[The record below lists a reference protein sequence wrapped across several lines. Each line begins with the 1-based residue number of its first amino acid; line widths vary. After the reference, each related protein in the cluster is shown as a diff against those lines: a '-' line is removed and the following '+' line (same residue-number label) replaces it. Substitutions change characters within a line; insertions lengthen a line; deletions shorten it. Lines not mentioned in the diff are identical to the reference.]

1 MSGQTNGGP
10 LTTGTR
16 RIRVLVVED
25 SPVIQ
30 QLLSH
35 VISADPRLE
44 VAGIAS
50 SGEQALRMIE
60 RTAPDV
66 VSLDIRL
73 PGIDGFEV
81 TSRIMRQTPLPI
93 VVVASGVRDLD
104 IPMRALQAGA
114 LAVVEKPGSMARAD
128 YQTVAHHL
136 CTQLVIMSQ
145 VKVIRHRITAR
156 GARPG
161 SGMSAG
167 VSADA
172 PSQDG
177 RSQDNGLSDNRL
189 PAEAVA
195 ADGRPRRFRAVGLVA
210 STGGPAALSKILKD
224 MPADFPLPVFVVQ
237 HMGAPFMAGFANW
250 LGTVSALP
258 VRLGEAG
265 LTPRPGTVY
274 VAPGDR
280 HLLVDGATLRLTAD
294 PMVCGQRPSGEVLF
308 QSMARAY
315 GASGIGVLLTGM
327 GEDGARGLVDMRT
340 AGAYTIAEHASTAVI
355 HSMPGTAVR
364 LGGAVEE
371 LPLDRVAGRL
381 LQLTSDNM
389 MAS

>member
-1 MSGQTNGGP
+1 M
-10 LTTGTR
+10 
-16 RIRVLVVED
+16 VVED

-50 SGEQALRMIE
+50 SGEQALRMID

-81 TSRIMRQTPLPI
+81 TSRIMRQNPLPI
-93 VVVASGVRDLD
+93 VVVASDVRDLD

-145 VKVIRHRITAR
+145 VKVIRHRIAAR
-156 GARPG
+156 GSRPA
-161 SGMSAG
+161 SSVSAG

-172 PSQDG
+172 PSQD
-177 RSQDNGLSDNRL
+177 SRL
-189 PAEAVA
+189 PTAAVA
-195 ADGRPRRFRAVGLVA
+195 ADGRGRRFRGVGLVA
-210 STGGPAALSKILKD
+210 STGGPAALAKILKD

-237 HMGAPFMAGFANW
+237 HMGAPFMAGFASW
-250 LGTVSALP
+250 LGTVSPLP
-258 VRLGEAG
+258 VQLGEAG

-280 HLLVDGATLRLTAD
+280 HLLVDGATIRLSAD

-327 GEDGARGLVDMRT
+327 GEDGARGLADMHR

-381 LQLTSDNM
+381 LQLTSDDK

>member
-1 MSGQTNGGP
+1 MSGPANGGP

-44 VAGIAS
+44 VAGIAAT
-50 SGEQALRMIE
+50 GEQALRMIE

-93 VVVASGVRDLD
+93 VVVASDVRDLD

-156 GARPG
+156 AARPA

-167 VSADA
+167 ASAEA
-172 PSQDG
+172 S
-177 RSQDNGLSDNRL
+177 SQDNRSPDNRL
-189 PAEAVA
+189 PEEAVT
-195 ADGRPRRFRAVGLVA
+195 ADGRLRRFRAVGLVA
-210 STGGPAALSKILKD
+210 STGGPAALAKILRD
-224 MPADFPLPVFVVQ
+224 LPVDFPLPVFVVQ
-237 HMGAPFMAGFANW
+237 HMGAPFMAGFASW

-381 LQLTSDNM
+381 LQLTSDDK

>member
-1 MSGQTNGGP
+1 MTP
-10 LTTGTR
+10 PR

-35 VISADPRLE
+35 VIGSDPRLE
-44 VAGIAS
+44 VAGVAS

-60 RTAPDV
+60 RSPPDV

-81 TSRIMRQTPLPI
+81 TSRIMRHHPLPI

-114 LAVVEKPGSMARAD
+114 LAVVEKPGSVARAD

-145 VKVIRHRITAR
+145 VKVIRHRIGTRAS
-156 GARPG
+156 RPDPKPDG
-161 SGMSAG
+161 KTESRPDPKPDPRP
-167 VSADA
+167 ADA
-172 PSQDG
+172 
-177 RSQDNGLSDNRL
+177 RL
-189 PAEAVA
+189 PDEAVT
-195 ADGRPRRFRAVGLVA
+195 ADGRRRRFRALGIVT
-210 STGGPAALSKILKD
+210 STGGPAALAKLLKEL
-224 MPADFPLPVFVVQ
+224 PAGLPLPVFVVQ
-237 HMGAPFMAGFANW
+237 HMGAPFMAGFADW
-250 LGTVSALP
+250 LGTVCPLP
-258 VRLGEAG
+258 VRLGEHG
-265 LTPRPGTVY
+265 LAPRPGTVY

-280 HLLVDGATLRLTAD
+280 HMRVDAGTIQLTDD

-308 QSMARAY
+308 QSMARGY
-315 GASGIGVLLTGM
+315 GAAAIGVLLTGM
-327 GEDGARGLVDMRT
+327 GEDGARGLVEMRQ

-364 LGGAVEE
+364 LGGVVEE

-381 LQLTSDNM
+381 LQLTSDDKM
-389 MAS
+389 LS

>member
-1 MSGQTNGGP
+1 M
-10 LTTGTR
+10 
-16 RIRVLVVED
+16 LVVED

-93 VVVASGVRDLD
+93 VVVASDVRDLD

-145 VKVIRHRITAR
+145 VKVIRHRI
-156 GARPG
+156 GAR
-161 SGMSAG
+161 SAKPAVG
-167 VSADA
+167 PAA
-172 PSQDG
+172 EPPSQDG
-177 RSQDNGLSDNRL
+177 RL
-189 PAEAVA
+189 PEAAVA
-195 ADGRPRRFRAVGLVA
+195 ADGRVRRFRAVGLVA
-210 STGGPAALSKILKD
+210 STGGPAALAKILREL
-224 MPADFPLPVFVVQ
+224 PAGFPLPVFVVQ

-265 LTPRPGTVY
+265 MSPRPGTVY

-280 HLLVDGATLRLTAD
+280 HMLVDGGTIRLSAD

-308 QSMARAY
+308 QSMARGY

-327 GEDGARGLVDMRT
+327 GEDGGRGLVDMHRV
-340 AGAYTIAEHASTAVI
+340 GAYTIAEHASTAVI

-381 LQLTSDNM
+381 LQLTSDDK

>member
-1 MSGQTNGGP
+1 MTAP
-10 LTTGTR
+10 R

-30 QLLSH
+30 QLLAH
-35 VISADPRLE
+35 IIGADPRLE

-60 RTAPDV
+60 RAVPDV

-81 TSRIMRQTPLPI
+81 TSRIMRLTPLPI
-93 VVVASGVRDLD
+93 VVVASDVRDLD

-114 LAVVEKPGSMARAD
+114 LAVVEKPGSVARAD

-145 VKVIRHRITAR
+145 VKVIRHRISAR
-156 GARPG
+156 STPRADPPGAVA
-161 SGMSAG
+161 SAPL
-167 VSADA
+167 
-172 PSQDG
+172 PSQ
-177 RSQDNGLSDNRL
+177 
-189 PAEAVA
+189 AVA
-195 ADGRPRRFRAVGLVA
+195 ADGRRRRFRALGLVA
-210 STGGPAALSKILKD
+210 STGGPAALAKLLKEL
-224 MPADFPLPVFVVQ
+224 PPGFPLPIFLVQ
-237 HMGAPFMAGFANW
+237 HMGAPFMAGFASW
-250 LGTVSALP
+250 LGTVSPLP
-258 VRLGEAG
+258 VSLAEHGVI
-265 LTPRPGTVY
+265 PRPGHVY

-280 HLLVDGATLRLTAD
+280 HLTVDNGVVRLTAGA
-294 PMVCGQRPSGEVLF
+294 MVCGQRPSGEVLF
-308 QSMARAY
+308 QSMATVY
-315 GASGIGVLLTGM
+315 GAAGIGVLLTGM
-327 GEDGARGLVDMRT
+327 GEDGARGLVEMRR
-340 AGAYTIAEHASTAVI
+340 AGAFTIAEHASTAVI

-371 LPLDRVAGRL
+371 LPLDQVASRL
-381 LQLTSDNM
+381 LQLTSDDK

>member
-10 LTTGTR
+10 LTTGPR

-93 VVVASGVRDLD
+93 VVVASDVRDLD

-161 SGMSAG
+161 SGLSAG
-167 VSADA
+167 VSPEA
-172 PSQDG
+172 PSQDS
-177 RSQDNGLSDNRL
+177 RLPDNRL
-189 PAEAVA
+189 PDEAVA
-195 ADGRPRRFRAVGLVA
+195 ADGRLRRFRAVGLVA
-210 STGGPAALSKILKD
+210 STGGPAALAKILRD
-224 MPADFPLPVFVVQ
+224 LPADFPLPVFVVQ

-327 GEDGARGLVDMRT
+327 GEDGARGLVDMHT

>member
-1 MSGQTNGGP
+1 MTAP
-10 LTTGTR
+10 R

-30 QLLSH
+30 QLLAH
-35 VISADPRLE
+35 IIGADPRLE

-60 RTAPDV
+60 RTVPDV

-81 TSRIMRQTPLPI
+81 TSRIMRLTPLPI
-93 VVVASGVRDLD
+93 VVVASDVRDLD

-114 LAVVEKPGSMARAD
+114 LAVVEKPGSVARAD

-145 VKVIRHRITAR
+145 VKVIRHRI
-156 GARPG
+156 GARSTSRTDPPAAAASAPLPG
-161 SGMSAG
+161 
-167 VSADA
+167 
-172 PSQDG
+172 
-177 RSQDNGLSDNRL
+177 
-189 PAEAVA
+189 EAVA
-195 ADGRPRRFRAVGLVA
+195 ADGRRRRFRALGLVA
-210 STGGPAALSKILKD
+210 STGGPAALAKLLKEL
-224 MPADFPLPVFVVQ
+224 PPGFPLPIFLVQ
-237 HMGAPFMAGFANW
+237 HMGAPFMAGFASW
-250 LGTVSALP
+250 LGTVSPLP
-258 VRLGEAG
+258 VSLAEHGVIPRAG
-265 LTPRPGTVY
+265 HVY

-280 HLLVDGATLRLTAD
+280 HLTVDNGVLRLTAGA
-294 PMVCGQRPSGEVLF
+294 MVCGQRPSGEVLF
-308 QSMARAY
+308 QSMAAVY
-315 GASGIGVLLTGM
+315 GAAGIGVLLTGM
-327 GEDGARGLVDMRT
+327 GEDGARGLVEMRQ
-340 AGAYTIAEHASTAVI
+340 AGAFTIAEHASTAVI

-371 LPLDRVAGRL
+371 LPLDQVASRL
-381 LQLTSDNM
+381 LQLTSDDK

>member
-1 MSGQTNGGP
+1 M
-10 LTTGTR
+10 
-16 RIRVLVVED
+16 VVED

-35 VISADPRLE
+35 VIDSDPRLE

-60 RTAPDV
+60 RVMPDV

-81 TSRIMRQTPLPI
+81 TSRIMRQHPLPI
-93 VVVASGVRDLD
+93 VVVASDVRDLG

-114 LAVVEKPGSMARAD
+114 LAVVEKPGSVARAD

-136 CTQLVIMSQ
+136 CTQLYIMSQ
-145 VKVIRHRITAR
+145 VKVIRHRIS
-156 GARPG
+156 ARPPRQETRTL
-161 SGMSAG
+161 
-167 VSADA
+167 DRE
-172 PSQDG
+172 P
-177 RSQDNGLSDNRL
+177 
-189 PAEAVA
+189 PEEAVTVG
-195 ADGRPRRFRAVGLVA
+195 GRKRRYRALGLVA
-210 STGGPAALSKILKD
+210 STGGPAALARLLKEL
-224 MPADFPLPVFVVQ
+224 PTDFPLPVFVVQ

-250 LGTVSALP
+250 LGTVCPLP
-258 VRLGEAG
+258 VQLGEHG
-265 LTPRPGTVY
+265 QTPRPGTVY

-280 HLLVDGATLRLTAD
+280 HMRVENSTIRLGDD

-308 QSMARAY
+308 QSMARGY
-315 GASGIGVLLTGM
+315 GVDGIGVLLTGM
-327 GEDGARGLVDMRT
+327 GEDGARGLLEMRQ

-364 LGGAVEE
+364 LGAAVEE

-381 LQLTSDNM
+381 LQLTSDDKIT
-389 MAS
+389 S

>member
-1 MSGQTNGGP
+1 MSGAARAGAEAGVQGAA
-10 LTTGTR
+10 R

-35 VISADPRLE
+35 VIGSDPRLE

-60 RTAPDV
+60 REAPDV

-93 VVVASGVRDLD
+93 VVVASDVRDLD

-156 GARPG
+156 AARPANA
-161 SGMSAG
+161 SAE
-167 VSADA
+167 
-172 PSQDG
+172 
-177 RSQDNGLSDNRL
+177 L
-189 PAEAVA
+189 PPVPPPTAAAVTAE
-195 ADGRPRRFRAVGLVA
+195 GNIRRFRALGLVA
-210 STGGPAALSKILKD
+210 STGGPAALSRILREL
-224 MPADFPLPVFVVQ
+224 PAGFPLPVFVVQ

-258 VRLGEAG
+258 VRLGEQG
-265 LTPRPGTVY
+265 TTPRPGTVY

-280 HLLVDGATLRLTAD
+280 HMQVENATIRLSDA

-308 QSMARAY
+308 QSMARGY
-315 GASGIGVLLTGM
+315 GAAGIGVLLTGM
-327 GEDGARGLVDMRT
+327 GEDGARGLADMHRT
-340 AGAYTIAEHASTAVI
+340 GAYTIAEHASTAVI

-371 LPLDRVAGRL
+371 LPLDRVAARL
-381 LQLTSDNM
+381 LQLTSDDK

>member
-1 MSGQTNGGP
+1 M
-10 LTTGTR
+10 
-16 RIRVLVVED
+16 LVVED

-35 VISADPRLE
+35 VIGSDPRLE

-60 RTAPDV
+60 KNAPDV

-81 TSRIMRQTPLPI
+81 TSRIMRQNPLPI
-93 VVVASGVRDLD
+93 VVVASDVRDLD

-156 GARPG
+156 GVRPSTAG
-161 SGMSAG
+161 SATGTPAEP
-167 VSADA
+167 
-172 PSQDG
+172 PSPDG
-177 RSQDNGLSDNRL
+177 RL
-189 PAEAVA
+189 PKAAVTS
-195 ADGRPRRFRAVGLVA
+195 DGRIRRFRALGLVA
-210 STGGPAALSKILKD
+210 STGGPAALAKILKEL
-224 MPADFPLPVFVVQ
+224 PAGFPLPVFVVQ

-265 LTPRPGTVY
+265 MTPRPGTVY

-280 HLLVDGATLRLTAD
+280 HMLVDNGTIRLSGDA
-294 PMVCGQRPSGEVLF
+294 MVCCQRPSGEVLF

-327 GEDGARGLVDMRT
+327 GEDGARGLVDMHG

-381 LQLTSDNM
+381 LQLTSDDK

>member
-1 MSGQTNGGP
+1 MSGP
-10 LTTGTR
+10 EKTGSR

-60 RTAPDV
+60 RAAPDV

-81 TSRIMRQTPLPI
+81 TSRIMRQNPLPI
-93 VVVASGVRDLD
+93 VVVASDVRDLD

-114 LAVVEKPGSMARAD
+114 LAVVEKPGSVARAD

-156 GARPG
+156 PARP
-161 SGMSAG
+161 AG
-167 VSADA
+167 GTAPPDGAPDGGLPDA
-172 PSQDG
+172 
-177 RSQDNGLSDNRL
+177 
-189 PAEAVA
+189 AVT
-195 ADGRPRRFRAVGLVA
+195 ADGRLRRFRAVGLVA
-210 STGGPAALSKILKD
+210 STGGPAALARVLKD
-224 MPADFPLPVFVVQ
+224 LPPGYSLPVFVVQ

-250 LGTVSALP
+250 LGTVSPLP
-258 VRLGEAG
+258 VKLGEAG
-265 LTPRPGTVY
+265 LVPRPGIVH

-280 HLLVDGATLRLTAD
+280 HMRVENGIIRLSDD
-294 PMVCGQRPSGEVLF
+294 PPVCGQRPSGEELF
-308 QSMARAY
+308 RSMARAY

-327 GEDGARGLVDMRT
+327 GEDGARGLVDMQKV
-340 AGAYTIAEHASTAVI
+340 GAYTIAEHASTAVI

-381 LQLTSDNM
+381 LQLTSDDK

>member
-1 MSGQTNGGP
+1 VSGAAHSGP
-10 LTTGTR
+10 PAVGSPTVGHR

-35 VISADPRLE
+35 VIGADPRLE

-60 RTAPDV
+60 KNAPDV

-93 VVVASGVRDLD
+93 VVVASDVRDLD

-156 GARPG
+156 GARSYSAPG
-161 SGMSAG
+161 ET
-167 VSADA
+167 
-172 PSQDG
+172 PSPDG
-177 RSQDNGLSDNRL
+177 RL
-189 PAEAVA
+189 PEAAVT
-195 ADGRPRRFRAVGLVA
+195 ADGRVRRFRGLGLVA
-210 STGGPAALSKILKD
+210 STGGPAALAKVLKEL
-224 MPADFPLPVFVVQ
+224 PAGFPLPVFVVQ
-237 HMGAPFMAGFANW
+237 HMGAPFMEGFANW
-250 LGTVSALP
+250 LGTVSPLP
-258 VRLGEAG
+258 VQLGEAG
-265 LTPRPGTVY
+265 VKPRPGTVY

-280 HLLVDGATLRLTAD
+280 HMLVDNGAIGLSGD
-294 PMVCGQRPSGEVLF
+294 PAVCGQRPSGEVLF

-327 GEDGARGLVDMRT
+327 GEDGARGLVDMHRV
-340 AGAYTIAEHASTAVI
+340 GAYTIAEHASTAVI

-381 LQLTSDNM
+381 LQLTSDEK
-389 MAS
+389 MAP

>member
-1 MSGQTNGGP
+1 M
-10 LTTGTR
+10 
-16 RIRVLVVED
+16 VVED

-35 VISADPRLE
+35 VIGSDPRLE

-60 RTAPDV
+60 REAPDV

-93 VVVASGVRDLD
+93 VVVASDVRDLD

-156 GARPG
+156 PARPANASPAG
-161 SGMSAG
+161 SSP
-167 VSADA
+167 A
-172 PSQDG
+172 PS
-177 RSQDNGLSDNRL
+177 L
-189 PAEAVA
+189 PAEAVT
-195 ADGRPRRFRAVGLVA
+195 ADGQLRRFRALGLVA
-210 STGGPAALSKILKD
+210 STGGPAALSRILREL
-224 MPADFPLPVFVVQ
+224 PAGFPLPVFVVQ

-258 VRLGEAG
+258 VRLGEQG
-265 LTPRPGTVY
+265 TTPRPGTVY

-280 HLLVDGATLRLTAD
+280 HMQVENATIRLSDA

-308 QSMARAY
+308 QSMARGY
-315 GASGIGVLLTGM
+315 GATGIGVLLTGM
-327 GEDGARGLVDMRT
+327 GEDGARGLAEMHRT
-340 AGAYTIAEHASTAVI
+340 GAYTIAEHASTAVI

-371 LPLDRVAGRL
+371 LPLDRVAARL
-381 LQLTSDNM
+381 LQLTSDDK

>member
-1 MSGQTNGGP
+1 MSGQANGGP

-93 VVVASGVRDLD
+93 VVVASDVRDLD

-156 GARPG
+156 GARTAT
-161 SGMSAG
+161 GMATEAAS
-167 VSADA
+167 
-172 PSQDG
+172 PDG
-177 RSQDNGLSDNRL
+177 RPADGRL
-189 PAEAVA
+189 PDGRLPDEAVA
-195 ADGRPRRFRAVGLVA
+195 ADGRLRRFRALGLVA
-210 STGGPAALSKILKD
+210 STGGPAALAKILKD

-237 HMGAPFMAGFANW
+237 HMGAPFMAGFASW

-265 LTPRPGTVY
+265 LAPRPGTVY

-381 LQLTSDNM
+381 LQLTSDDK

>member
-1 MSGQTNGGP
+1 MSGAANSGTP
-10 LTTGTR
+10 TTGTR

-50 SGEQALRMIE
+50 SGEQALRMID

-81 TSRIMRQTPLPI
+81 TSRIMRQNPLPI
-93 VVVASGVRDLD
+93 VVVASDVRDLD

-145 VKVIRHRITAR
+145 VKVIRHRISAR
-156 GARPG
+156 GARPAAGGG
-161 SGMSAG
+161 S
-167 VSADA
+167 DT

-177 RSQDNGLSDNRL
+177 RL
-189 PAEAVA
+189 PAEAA
-195 ADGRPRRFRAVGLVA
+195 ADDGRVRRFRAVGLVA
-210 STGGPAALSKILKD
+210 STGGPAALAKILKD

-237 HMGAPFMAGFANW
+237 HMGASFMAGFASW

-258 VRLGEAG
+258 VRLAEAG
-265 LTPRPGTVY
+265 LTPRPGMVY

-280 HLLVDGATLRLTAD
+280 HLLADGATLRLSAD
-294 PMVCGQRPSGEVLF
+294 PLVCGQRPSGEVLF

-315 GASGIGVLLTGM
+315 GAAGIGVLLTGM
-327 GEDGARGLVDMRT
+327 GEDGARGLVDMHK

-381 LQLTSDNM
+381 LQLTSDDK
-389 MAS
+389 MAP

>member
-1 MSGQTNGGP
+1 MNGAANGGP
-10 LTTGTR
+10 PNNGHR

-93 VVVASGVRDLD
+93 VVVASDVRDLD

-145 VKVIRHRITAR
+145 VKVIRHRI
-156 GARPG
+156 GAR
-161 SGMSAG
+161 SAK
-167 VSADA
+167 SAAGPAARPAAGA
-172 PSQDG
+172 PAETPSPEGRLPEAAVASDG
-177 RSQDNGLSDNRL
+177 RL
-189 PAEAVA
+189 
-195 ADGRPRRFRAVGLVA
+195 RRFRAVGLVA
-210 STGGPAALSKILKD
+210 STGGPAALAKILKEL
-224 MPADFPLPVFVVQ
+224 PVGFPLPVFVVQ

-250 LGTVSALP
+250 LGTVSVLP
-258 VRLGEAG
+258 VMLGEAG
-265 LTPRPGTVY
+265 MSPRPGTVY

-280 HLLVDGATLRLTAD
+280 HMLVEGGAIRLSAE

-308 QSMARAY
+308 QSMARGY

-327 GEDGARGLVDMRT
+327 GEDGGRGLVDMHRV
-340 AGAYTIAEHASTAVI
+340 GAYTIAEHASTAVI

-381 LQLTSDNM
+381 LQLTSDDK

>member
-1 MSGQTNGGP
+1 MSGPANGGP
-10 LTTGTR
+10 LTTGPR

-93 VVVASGVRDLD
+93 VVVASDVHDLD

-156 GARPG
+156 AARPA

-172 PSQDG
+172 PSQEG
-177 RSQDNGLSDNRL
+177 RL
-189 PAEAVA
+189 PDEAVA
-195 ADGRPRRFRAVGLVA
+195 PDGRLRRFRALGLVA
-210 STGGPAALSKILKD
+210 STGGPAALAKILRD
-224 MPADFPLPVFVVQ
+224 LPADFPLPVFVVQ
-237 HMGAPFMAGFANW
+237 HMGAPFMAGFASW

-340 AGAYTIAEHASTAVI
+340 AGAYTVAEHASTAVI

-381 LQLTSDNM
+381 LQLTSDDK